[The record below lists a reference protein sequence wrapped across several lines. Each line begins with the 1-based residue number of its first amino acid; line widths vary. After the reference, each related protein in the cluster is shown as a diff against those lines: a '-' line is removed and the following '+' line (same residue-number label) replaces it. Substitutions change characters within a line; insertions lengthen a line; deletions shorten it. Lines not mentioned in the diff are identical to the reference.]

1 MRMAVSSS
9 KGSGTDVEIEEEV
22 EKKNSDLI
30 DALKASGHFTC
41 EYSNGLVSGVRLESI
56 PGARGVHVEV
66 VHVLDLRTAR
76 FGKSGL
82 AMRAALLESVNRDFE
97 TVLHDV
103 GLGDSLERRN
113 LKTPFRTVSLL
124 LIRGSKGK
132 GVSLVHP
139 TRAIYVV
146 TRNVKP
152 KMDMSWLT
160 DSGRIVTVEEFALAR
175 RSDAHSFL
183 PELKHAVSHK
193 KWSLLKRSIRR
204 GWLGVLAMA
213 ASLISLVSTALIL
226 LGESGSTL
234 PSVLTVIVSLLSGL
248 WLLSSSK
255 DNLRGFEN
263 MTRNENATLT
273 TLGDSTRI
281 HQSIDSNEENLRLL
295 GDISFVI
302 SPLMATLANAIESG
316 DLNESMNT
324 ACSILDECIRLAPFE
339 PQTRNSP
346 RPEDEGLARFLG
358 LFDSLGVDVEEEALA
373 LSYVALTAHI
383 TSPLNFEE
391 MMQHIGRLN
400 FALYNA
406 GAIRPDIKDIVEDR
420 INNRDTK
427 RTSDTFDK
435 NLRSDPEEF
444 SKDVPHD
451 SSVIENGDP
460 LVASDSEELDQDL
473 LDEMRNS
480 SIDDIGTKKPV
491 IDEFPVIA
499 AETVNESTHE
509 EETPTD
515 ANIVTTSNANK
526 DSVEF
531 VQAILFD
538 SEEGSSSGS

>member
-1 MRMAVSSS
+1 MAVSSS
-9 KGSGTDVEIEEEV
+9 EGSATDVEVEEEV
-22 EKKNSDLI
+22 EKKSSDLV

-56 PGARGVHVEV
+56 PGTQGVHVEV

-82 AMRAALLESVNRDFE
+82 AMRAALLESVNRNFE

-103 GLGDSLERRN
+103 GLGDCLERRD
-113 LKTPFRTVSLL
+113 LKMPFKKVSLL
-124 LIRGSKGK
+124 VLRGIKGK

-139 TRAIYVV
+139 TTTIYVV
-146 TRNVKP
+146 MRNVKP
-152 KMDMSWLT
+152 KMDLSWLT

-175 RSDAHSFL
+175 RSDARSFL

-193 KWSLLKRSIRR
+193 KWSLLKRSIKR
-204 GWLGVLAMA
+204 GWIGVLAMA
-213 ASLISLVSTALIL
+213 ASLISIVSTALIL

-234 PSVLTVIVSLLSGL
+234 PSVLTMIVSLLSGL

-263 MTRNENATLT
+263 LMSNENATLT

-295 GDISFVI
+295 GDISFVV

-316 DLNESMNT
+316 DLNESVNA
-324 ACSILDECIRLAPFE
+324 ACSILDECVRLAPIE

-346 RPEDEGLARFLG
+346 RPGDEGLARFLG

-383 TSPLNFEE
+383 ASPLNFED
-391 MMQHIGRLN
+391 MIQHVGRLN
-400 FALYNA
+400 YALYNV
-406 GAIRPDIKDIVEDR
+406 GAIRPDIKDIVDDK
-420 INNRDTK
+420 INNRAMK
-427 RTSDTFDK
+427 RTIDTFHKD
-435 NLRSDPEEF
+435 LASESEEF
-444 SKDVPHD
+444 PKDEIHE
-451 SSVIENGDP
+451 SSVTENGNP
-460 LVASDSEELDQDL
+460 LDASDSEELDQDL
-473 LDEMRNS
+473 LDDMRNS
-480 SIDDIGTKKPV
+480 SLDEDGTTKPAIDEIPV
-491 IDEFPVIA
+491 II
-499 AETVNESTHE
+499 AETVDESTPE
-509 EETPTD
+509 EEMPTSAD
-515 ANIVTTSNANK
+515 IVAASNANK
-526 DSVEF
+526 DSVEI
-531 VQAILFD
+531 VQASLFD

>member
-1 MRMAVSSS
+1 MAVSSS
-9 KGSGTDVEIEEEV
+9 KGSATDVEIEEEV
-22 EKKNSDLI
+22 EKKSSDLI

-56 PGARGVHVEV
+56 PGTRGVHVEV

-82 AMRAALLESVNRDFE
+82 AMRAALLESVNRNFE

-103 GLGDSLERRN
+103 GLGDSLERRD
-113 LKTPFRTVSLL
+113 LKTPLKTVFLL
-124 LIRGSKGK
+124 MIRRIKGK

-139 TRAIYVV
+139 TRTIYVV

-152 KMDMSWLT
+152 KMDLSWLT
-160 DSGRIVTVEEFALAR
+160 DSGRIVTIEEFALAR
-175 RSDAHSFL
+175 RSDARSFL

-204 GWLGVLAMA
+204 GWLGVLALA
-213 ASLISLVSTALIL
+213 ASLISIVSTALIL

-255 DNLRGFEN
+255 GNLRGFEN
-263 MTRNENATLT
+263 LMSDENATLT
-273 TLGDSTRI
+273 TLGDSSRI

-295 GDISFVI
+295 GDISFVV

-316 DLNESMNT
+316 DLSESVN
-324 ACSILDECIRLAPFE
+324 AALSILDECIRLAPIE

-346 RPEDEGLARFLG
+346 RSGDEGLARFLS

-383 TSPLNFEE
+383 ATPLNFEE
-391 MMQHIGRLN
+391 MIQHVGRLN
-400 FALYNA
+400 CTLYNA
-406 GAIRPDIKDIVEDR
+406 GAIRPDIKDIVDDK
-420 INNRDTK
+420 INNRVTK
-427 RTSDTFDK
+427 RTTDTFDK
-435 NLRSDPEEF
+435 DLASAPEEF
-444 SKDVPHD
+444 PKDELPD
-451 SSVIENGDP
+451 SSVIENGDS
-460 LVASDSEELDQDL
+460 LDASDSEELDQDL
-473 LDEMRNS
+473 LDDMRNS
-480 SIDDIGTKKPV
+480 SIDQDGTKKPV
-491 IDEFPVIA
+491 IDEIPAIT
-499 AETVNESTHE
+499 AETVDESSHE

-515 ANIVTTSNANK
+515 ADIVAASNANK

-531 VQAILFD
+531 VQASLFD